1 MTVRSRQ
8 PGQFTGTHMAFIM
21 VAFFAVIIAVNLLMA
36 NFATRSWTGLVVKN
50 SYVASQGFNDVVA
63 AKRRQDA
70 MGWRGEYAMS
80 GGSVSYRIS
89 GRSGD
94 PAAVNSIELTF
105 RRPTFEADDHT
116 VALSLRSPGEFGAEH
131 RLADGTWVINVSADA
146 GTDVPWHDSFRVI
159 VKDGGI
165 VK

>member
-8 PGQFTGTHMAFIM
+8 TGQFTGTHMAVII
-21 VAFFAVIIAVNLLMA
+21 VAFFTVIIAVNLLMA
-36 NFATRSWTGLVVKN
+36 DFAIRSWTGLVVKN

-80 GGSVSYRIS
+80 NGVVSYRIS
-89 GRSGD
+89 DRSGR
-94 PAAVNSIELTF
+94 PVAVNSIELTF
-105 RRPTFEADDHT
+105 RRPTFETDDHT
-116 VALSLRSPGEFGAEH
+116 VALSLRSHGEFGAEH
-131 RLADGTWVINVSADA
+131 RLADGIWVVNVAADA
-146 GTDVPWHDSFRVI
+146 GTDAPWHESFRVI

-165 VK
+165 VQ